1 MKPLEHIT
9 KLRRKLNDEHA
20 FADHLEAFADNH
32 HIGMKQWFEKQWADL
47 LLAET
52 SKEKKIA
59 LDNLAKR
66 YKNIGK
72 GEP

>member
-20 FADHLEAFADNH
+20 FADHLEAFAANH
-32 HIGMKQWFEKQWADL
+32 YVQNEPYFSTEWTNL
-47 LLAET
+47 LLAKT
-52 SKEKKIA
+52 SIEKKIA
-59 LDNLAKR
+59 LDNLAKQ
-66 YKNIGK
+66 YENIGT